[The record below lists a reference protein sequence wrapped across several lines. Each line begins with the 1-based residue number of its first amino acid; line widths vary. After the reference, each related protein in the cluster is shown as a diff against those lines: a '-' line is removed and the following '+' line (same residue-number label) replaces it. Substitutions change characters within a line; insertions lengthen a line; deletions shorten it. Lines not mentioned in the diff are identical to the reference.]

1 MAGFL
6 RTVVVSFMDIYVLTL
21 PMEIYVRYNRFIS
34 GRLVRCFAYARK
46 VFWAYAKR

>member
-1 MAGFL
+1 
-6 RTVVVSFMDIYVLTL
+6 
-21 PMEIYVRYNRFIS
+21 MEIYVCYNRFIS